1 MFPERLTHMRKKRK
15 LTHQNMADS
24 LGITRQGYGYYENGK
39 REPDLNTLQKLADM
53 LGTTTDYLL
62 GRTDEPAS
70 RSASSEN
77 NEPKDNFT
85 YFRGVKEEVTEE
97 EADRLKEELEMYRA
111 LKEKRMRENKEL

>member
-1 MFPERLTHMRKKRK
+1 MFSERLAYLRKNKK

-39 REPDLNTLQKLADM
+39 REPDLNTLQKLAD
-53 LGTTTDYLL
+53 LLETTTDYLL
-62 GRTDEPAS
+62 GRTDDPAS
-70 RSASSEN
+70 GYASGEN
-77 NEPKDNFT
+77 NEPKNNFT

-111 LKEKRMRENKEL
+111 LKEKRMRENRK